1 MNNKII
7 LSLAMAAS
15 FGLYAA
21 GNSITISPEIMKS
34 AQNAV
39 SQQGKVISEFDL
51 KKAEEFSQK
60 IATYSKS
67 TEFRQ
72 KQNDLKA
79 QVYQTAGIKEDTATD
94 TGPELVSDQVVMF
107 VSSSMPLQTL
117 RNYARDLAK
126 INGVMVMRGT
136 IGGISTIGA
145 TMKLTH
151 DTLRADPTCEGANC
165 KMWGT
170 QMLIDPVIFR
180 VYGVQQVPA
189 LIYQPNMHIQSYC
202 DGLEKINR
210 ASEVIYGDAS
220 VNGMLTRLNQISPDE
235 KVKSLIKRLEKA

>member
-1 MNNKII
+1 MSNKLII
-7 LSLAMAAS
+7 ALAALTS

-21 GNSITISPEIMKS
+21 GNNIAITPEMMNS
-34 AQNAV
+34 AQNAL
-39 SQQGKVISEFDL
+39 SRQGKEITEFDL

-60 IATYSKS
+60 ITSYSKS
-67 TEFRQ
+67 AEFLQ
-72 KQNDLKA
+72 KQNELKSV
-79 QVYQTAGIKEDTATD
+79 VYQTAGVKEETATD

-117 RNYARDLAK
+117 RNYARDLSK

-136 IGGISTIGA
+136 VGGISKIGQ

-165 KMWGT
+165 KMWET

-180 VYGVQQVPA
+180 VYGIQQVPA

-202 DGLEKINR
+202 DGLENINR
-210 ASEVIYGDAS
+210 ASDIIYGDAS
-220 VNGMLTRLNQISPDE
+220 LNGMLTRLNQITPNE
-235 KVKSLIKRLEKA
+235 KIKSLIKRLEKV